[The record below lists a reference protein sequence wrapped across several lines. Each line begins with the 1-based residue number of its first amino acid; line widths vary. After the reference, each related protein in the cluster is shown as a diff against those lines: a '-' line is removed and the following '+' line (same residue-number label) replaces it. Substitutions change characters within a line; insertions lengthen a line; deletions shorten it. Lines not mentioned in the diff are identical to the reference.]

1 VPALL
6 DRLEIW
12 DTPVTHRDPLGFAF
26 EPPIQLASR
35 ESQLDEPNK
44 IRNVMRTERKF
55 LCSVYV
61 VLLNPEVV
69 NTPQIKRRNPKR
81 DPLKPCV
88 YVGLTGLRVDRYFDY
103 RGVKPKPDTWPP
115 RKYGLRLMPEL
126 YEHLNPMPFEKAVH
140 RAEKLA
146 EDLRA
151 EGYTVT
157 NAVSA
162 RKERY
167 LAVKATLARECLD

>member
-1 VPALL
+1 M
-6 DRLEIW
+6 
-12 DTPVTHRDPLGFAF
+12 
-26 EPPIQLASR
+26 S
-35 ESQLDEPNK
+35 
-44 IRNVMRTERKF
+44 TEREF

-69 NTPQIKRRNPKR
+69 NTPQIKRRNPER

-88 YVGLTGLRVDRYFDY
+88 YVGLTGLRVGRHFDY
-103 RGVKPKPDTWPP
+103 RRVEVNPDTWPL
-115 RKYGLRLMPEL
+115 RKYGIRLMPEL

-162 RKERY
+162 REQRHR
-167 LAVKATLARECLD
+167 AVKATLAKECRRLISPHNRSRD

>member
-1 VPALL
+1 MP
-6 DRLEIW
+6 
-12 DTPVTHRDPLGFAF
+12 
-26 EPPIQLASR
+26 
-35 ESQLDEPNK
+35 
-44 IRNVMRTERKF
+44 TERKVR
-55 LCSVYV
+55 CSVYV

-69 NTPQIKRRNPKR
+69 NTPQIKRRNPQR

-88 YVGLTGLRVDRYFDY
+88 YVGLTDLRLDRHFDY
-103 RGVKPKPDTWPP
+103 RGVKATPATWPP
-115 RKYGLRLMPEL
+115 LKYGIRLMPEL
-126 YEHLNPMPFEKAVH
+126 YEHLKPMPLEKAVH

-162 RKERY
+162 RKEQY
-167 LAVKATLARECLD
+167 LVLKARLERECRRLTSPHNRSRD

>member
-1 VPALL
+1 MPS
-6 DRLEIW
+6 E
-12 DTPVTHRDPLGFAF
+12 
-26 EPPIQLASR
+26 R
-35 ESQLDEPNK
+35 EFP
-44 IRNVMRTERKF
+44 
-55 LCSVYV
+55 CSIYV

-81 DPLKPCV
+81 NPLKPCV

-103 RGVKPKPDTWPP
+103 RGVKVDPETWPLH
-115 RKYGLRLMPEL
+115 KYGIRLMPEL

-151 EGYTVT
+151 DGYTVA
-157 NAVSA
+157 NGVSA

-167 LAVKATLARECLD
+167 LAVKATLARECRRSASSSRSSLGDR

>member
-1 VPALL
+1 MGAAGEL
-6 DRLEIW
+6 RY
-12 DTPVTHRDPLGFAF
+12 
-26 EPPIQLASR
+26 
-35 ESQLDEPNK
+35 
-44 IRNVMRTERKF
+44 
-55 LCSVYV
+55 SVYV
-61 VLLNPEVV
+61 VLLNPEVL
-69 NTPQIKRRNPKR
+69 NIPQVRRRNPKR

-88 YVGLTGLRVDRYFDY
+88 YVGLSGLRVDRCFDFHM
-103 RGVKPKPDTWPP
+103 VDAIPDTWPS
-115 RKYGLRLMPEL
+115 RKYGIRLMPEL

-167 LAVKATLARECLD
+167 LAVKATLR

>member
-1 VPALL
+1 
-6 DRLEIW
+6 
-12 DTPVTHRDPLGFAF
+12 
-26 EPPIQLASR
+26 
-35 ESQLDEPNK
+35 
-44 IRNVMRTERKF
+44 
-55 LCSVYV
+55 
-61 VLLNPEVV
+61 
-69 NTPQIKRRNPKR
+69 
-81 DPLKPCV
+81 
-88 YVGLTGLRVDRYFDY
+88 
-103 RGVKPKPDTWPP
+103 
-115 RKYGLRLMPEL
+115 MPEL

-167 LAVKATLARECLD
+167 LAVKARLARECRRLISPHNRSRD

>member
-1 VPALL
+1 MP
-6 DRLEIW
+6 
-12 DTPVTHRDPLGFAF
+12 
-26 EPPIQLASR
+26 
-35 ESQLDEPNK
+35 
-44 IRNVMRTERKF
+44 TEREF

-61 VLLNPEVV
+61 VLLDPEVV

-88 YVGLTGLRVDRYFDY
+88 YVGLTGLRVDRSFDY
-103 RGVKPKPDTWPP
+103 RGVKADPDTWPLH
-115 RKYGLRLMPEL
+115 KYGIRLMPEL
-126 YEHLNPMPFEKAVH
+126 YEHLNRMPFEKAVH

-151 EGYTVT
+151 EGCTVT

-167 LAVKATLARECLD
+167 LAVKATLAKECRRLISRHNRSRD

>member
-1 VPALL
+1 MFLISALYTYI
-6 DRLEIW
+6 R
-12 DTPVTHRDPLGFAF
+12 RMSRSKKLG
-26 EPPIQLASR
+26 
-35 ESQLDEPNK
+35 EPNK
-44 IRNVMRTERKF
+44 VPSVMPTEREF

-103 RGVKPKPDTWPP
+103 RGVKADPDTWPLH
-115 RKYGLRLMPEL
+115 KYGIRLMPEL

-140 RAEKLA
+140 SAEKLA

-167 LAVKATLARECLD
+167 RAVKATLARECRRLISPHNRSRD